1 MAIEDSL
8 RTRLLA
14 QTAVTAIT
22 STVRPYKLAQQDK
35 LPAVVLQVESETI
48 NNDIEYQGGLV
59 DCRIRIVSLAESLAT
74 ARSLAGAINGNNS
87 SGSPSGLAG
96 YEGTVSGIEIQGA
109 ELQSR
114 EVEFVPYGDDS
125 DDGFY
130 HVDLIYLV
138 HYTETP

>member
-35 LPAVVLQVESETI
+35 LPAVVLQVESETV

-59 DCRIRIVSLAESLAT
+59 DCRIRIVSLA
-74 ARSLAGAINGNNS
+74 
-87 SGSPSGLAG
+87 
-96 YEGTVSGIEIQGA
+96 
-109 ELQSR
+109 
-114 EVEFVPYGDDS
+114 
-125 DDGFY
+125 
-130 HVDLIYLV
+130 
-138 HYTETP
+138 